1 MSITVG
7 LKGSEHTDRP
17 AEMKDDGDVEQGGP
31 EEDSFL
37 PERADQDQF
46 SLSEVIDL
54 SANIILNGR

>member
-7 LKGSEHTDRP
+7 LKGSEHADRP
-17 AEMKDDGDVEQGGP
+17 AEMKDDGDEEQGGP